1 MSTEKKNKLI
11 SASVTTGVMAL
22 LFIFMLFCGFTHQV
36 PPPPAKKV
44 ILIELDEE
52 VGGGGG
58 GGGTPQQAPKVQPA
72 PATNS
77 AVTTNDATAPA
88 TNYTKSP
95 TPQHSNTPSQPTPTT
110 PKVNQNALF
119 PSGSGGGSGTGKGT
133 GTGSGSGS
141 GRGTGIGTGDGAGN
155 GGGIGYGTGSR
166 GYRRAPDISLDVTE
180 SGTVYVEV
188 EIDETGN
195 VIAAKV
201 LSSNKYPTSITSSS
215 IREECVRR
223 AKGVKYIS
231 GKHEY
236 RVIMFTNK

>member
-11 SASVTTGVMAL
+11 SASVTALVMCL
-22 LFIFMLFCGFTHQV
+22 LMVFMLVCGFTHQV

-58 GGGTPQQAPKVQPA
+58 GGGQKQPTPQPQQAPTQQASPS
-72 PATNS
+72 TNS
-77 AVTTNDATAPA
+77 AVTTKDVSAPVTNSNPTPSSQTAPTAPKLNPKA
-88 TNYTKSP
+88 TFNG
-95 TPQHSNTPSQPTPTT
+95 
-110 PKVNQNALF
+110 A
-119 PSGSGGGSGTGKGT
+119 GGGSGSGNGT

-166 GYRRAPDISLDVTE
+166 GYRRAPDISLNVTE
-180 SGTVYVEV
+180 SGSVYVEV
-188 EIDETGN
+188 EIDENGN
-195 VIAAKV
+195 VISAKV
-201 LSSNKYPTSITSSS
+201 ISSNKYPTSITSQT

-223 AKGVKYIS
+223 AKSVKYIS

>member
-1 MSTEKKNKLI
+1 MSKENKNKLI
-11 SASVTTGVMAL
+11 SASVTAGVMAL
-22 LFIFMLFCGFTHQV
+22 LFVFMLVCGFTHQV

-58 GGGTPQQAPKVQPA
+58 GGGTPQQAPKVQPT
-72 PATNS
+72 PATTS
-77 AVTTNDATAPA
+77 AVTTNDASAPA
-88 TNYTKSP
+88 TNYTKTP
-95 TPQHSNTPSQPTPTT
+95 TPQQTT
-110 PKVNQNALF
+110 TAPKVNQKAMF
-119 PSGSGGGSGTGKGT
+119 SGVGGGTGSGKGT

-141 GRGTGIGTGDGAGN
+141 GKGTGIGTG
-155 GGGIGYGTGSR
+155 YGTGNR
-166 GYRRAPDISLDVTE
+166 GYRRAPDITLDVSE
-180 SGTVYVEV
+180 SGSVYVEV
-188 EIDETGN
+188 EIDENGN

-201 LSSNKYPTSITSSS
+201 ISSSKYPTSITSAS

-223 AKGVKYIS
+223 AKGVKYLS

>member
-1 MSTEKKNKLI
+1 MSKENKNKLI
-11 SASVTTGVMAL
+11 SASVTAGVMAL
-22 LFIFMLFCGFTHQV
+22 LFVFMLVCGFTHQV

-58 GGGTPQQAPKVQPA
+58 GGGKPQQAPNTQPT
-72 PATNS
+72 PASTS

-88 TNYTKSP
+88 TNYTKTP
-95 TPQHSNTPSQPTPTT
+95 TPQQTT
-110 PKVNQNALF
+110 TAPKVNQNALF
-119 PSGSGGGSGTGKGT
+119 SGVGGGTGSGNGT

-155 GGGIGYGTGSR
+155 GGGIGYGTGNR
-166 GYRRAPDISLDVTE
+166 GYRRAPDITLDVHE

-188 EIDETGN
+188 EIDENGN

-201 LSSNKYPTSITSSS
+201 ISSSKYPTSITSSS

>member
-1 MSTEKKNKLI
+1 MSKENKNKLI
-11 SASVTTGVMAL
+11 SASVTAGVMAL

-58 GGGTPQQAPKVQPA
+58 GGGTPQQAPTPQPT
-72 PATNS
+72 PATTS
-77 AVTTNDATAPA
+77 AVTTNDASAPA
-88 TNYTKSP
+88 TNYTKTP
-95 TPQHSNTPSQPTPTT
+95 TPQQTT
-110 PKVNQNALF
+110 TAPKVNQKAMF
-119 PSGSGGGSGTGKGT
+119 SGVGGGTGTGNGT

-155 GGGIGYGTGSR
+155 GGGIGYGTGNR
-166 GYRRAPDISLDVTE
+166 GYRRAPDITLDVHE
-180 SGTVYVEV
+180 SGSVYVEV
-188 EIDETGN
+188 EIDENGN

-201 LSSNKYPTSITSSS
+201 ISNSKYPTSITSSS

-223 AKGVKYIS
+223 AKGVKYLS